1 MIGSTDAHTGLA
13 AVEEEN
19 FFGKT
24 SSSEPSPT
32 RATHPFM
39 KT

>member
-1 MIGSTDAHTGLA
+1 M

-24 SSSEPSPT
+24 SSTEPSPERGSSPFIKSAT
-32 RATHPFM
+32 R
-39 KT
+39 